1 MAADSGATG
10 RLLSRTARAICC
22 SSVRD
27 TKLSPV
33 GTTRYARAGG
43 DKEQRNMMTTIG
55 MTKVTCAALAGVA
68 LLGTGTRVPALL
80 AQGSPKAV
88 ITGPVG
94 PSPYDIVRGWHKPFA
109 APGFAFGGNSGVFAE
124 SPNRIL
130 VAQRGETKLPDPVP
144 PEFSGF
150 AGSIGINV
158 LSATE
163 RRVWRN
169 CLYTLDAD
177 GKVQERWTQWDSLC
191 EGSAGPGPHRLRISP
206 YDPEHR
212 VWVVNETF
220 NQIYVLSNDGK
231 KLIKTLGEKNVAG
244 SDGRHFA
251 KPQDVAF
258 LPDGR
263 ILVADGLDNHRVM
276 ILDRDANYVSEFGG
290 HGSGPGQFN
299 GVHAVAVGPEGRIF
313 ALDRSG
319 GRINVFKTTTD
330 PAKVEF
336 VEAFSG
342 FSLPLDII
350 VNNDS
355 LWVTDLN
362 PLRFTKLDFKGN
374 HLYTWMVP
382 RDLPDGYLE
391 VHTFSVDANGNMYGG
406 DNQYGR
412 TQKFV
417 PKRDAEKALLISPPW
432 TGR

>member
-1 MAADSGATG
+1 MKLTMAA
-10 RLLSRTARAICC
+10 LSI
-22 SSVRD
+22 
-27 TKLSPV
+27 
-33 GTTRYARAGG
+33 
-43 DKEQRNMMTTIG
+43 
-55 MTKVTCAALAGVA
+55 VTALA
-68 LLGTGTRVPALL
+68 
-80 AQGSPKAV
+80 QSPKAV
-88 ITGPVG
+88 ISGPAG

-109 APGFAFGGNSGVFAE
+109 DAGFAFGGNSGVFAE
-124 SPNRIL
+124 SPDRIF
-130 VAQRGETKLPDPVP
+130 VAQRGETRLPDPLP
-144 PEFSGF
+144 PAFAGF

-158 LSATE
+158 LNATD

-169 CLYTLDAD
+169 CLYTLD
-177 GKVQERWTQWDSLC
+177 GNGNVKERWTQWDSLC

-206 YDPEHR
+206 YDPQHR

-220 NQIYVLSNDGK
+220 HTIYVFSNDGK
-231 KLIKTLGEKNVAG
+231 KLLKTLGEKNVPGA
-244 SDGRHFA
+244 DAKHFA

-263 ILVADGLDNHRVM
+263 ILIADGLDNHRVM
-276 ILDRDANYVSEFGG
+276 ILDRDMNYLGEFGG
-290 HGSGPGQFN
+290 HGTGPGQFN

-319 GRINVFKTTTD
+319 GRINVFRTTSD

-336 VEAFSG
+336 VEAFTG

-350 VNNDS
+350 VNDDAI
-355 LWVTDLN
+355 WVTDLS

-382 RDLPDGYLE
+382 KDLPDGYLE
-391 VHTFSVDANGNMYGG
+391 VHTFSVDSKRNLYGG

-417 PKRDAEKALLISPPW
+417 PKAGVDPKLIIGQPW
-432 TGR
+432 RAR